1 MFAPRRRTGA
11 NHATFTPEV
20 CIKSPSV
27 CIPPLSDAVE
37 VREPPFPRSLALSP
51 RLARR
56 LSHFQRDHGQYPP
69 LLPFKCRTVYV
80 PMMGADLR
88 PSLSHDGKPIMA
100 RVLLEVAFQEYTRHP
115 RWDRRP
121 RALWFFVAWD
131 IDGSCLQKVR
141 RRSRAGAL
149 KWYKRPASALR
160 VVRTEKRYVLVTAPK
175 AASLH

>member
-1 MFAPRRRTGA
+1 MPRSR
-11 NHATFTPEV
+11 P
-20 CIKSPSV
+20 KSASKVRPSASA
-27 CIPPLSDAVE
+27 PLSDAVE

-56 LSHFQRDHGQYPP
+56 LSHFQRDHVQYPP

-80 PMMGADLR
+80 PIMGADLR

-115 RWDRRP
+115 HWDRRP

-131 IDGSCLQKVR
+131 IDGSCLQKAR
-141 RRSRAGAL
+141 RLSRAGAQKL
-149 KWYKRPASALR
+149 YKVPSARLQ
-160 VVRTEKRYVLVTAPK
+160 VISTGKRLVLVSRPESP
-175 AASLH
+175 SLS